1 MQTVQE
7 VIRNLDRKC
16 LEGRYFYE
24 HSPKL
29 WEFRPDD
36 TRTIKEVKNMM
47 SEDFQAFLNRLCN
60 MQVKQHED
68 GKVRILYAHKEIW
81 DTAWCGDIATDL
93 VYADEIL
100 NAADLSGVE
109 HYAYEFTPQEEALGY
124 LVADT
129 KLTQDHLYDIAVSF
143 LHEMAFFG
151 YEQEDREEKLNEILE
166 SAKDAEEH
174 PENLV
179 SWSSDEMR
187 EELGI
192 PKDEK
197 SAEEEK
203 LDHEVLESI
212 SRYNKYCKKIELEK
226 IREALRKEKEKHF
239 EG

>member
-1 MQTVQE
+1 MQTIQE

-36 TRTIKEVKNMM
+36 TRTIEEVKNMM
-47 SEDFQAFLNRLCN
+47 SEDFQAFLDRLCN
-60 MQVKQHED
+60 MQVKQPEG

-93 VYADEIL
+93 VYADEVL
-100 NAADLSGVE
+100 NAADLSEVE

-124 LVADT
+124 FVADT
-129 KLTQDHLYDIAVSF
+129 KLTQDHLYDVVVSF
-143 LHEMAFFG
+143 LYEVSFFG
-151 YEQEDREEKLNEILE
+151 YEQEDREEKLLLFEKDWINEI
-166 SAKDAEEH
+166 
-174 PENLV
+174 
-179 SWSSDEMR
+179 
-187 EELGI
+187 GI

-197 SAEEEK
+197 STEEEK

-212 SRYNKYCKKIELEK
+212 SKYNKYCKKIELEK
-226 IREALRKEKEKHF
+226 VAAAFSRLQS
-239 EG
+239 